1 MSVPVDSVPE
11 DSVPEDNGVLPPG
24 LSPGEFQA
32 ALRALAAALGDDAVL
47 RDDGG
52 IAEFRDPYSFPG
64 WDEHWPS
71 AVVLPGSVEDV
82 QAVVR
87 IAASFR
93 IPLWTTSMGKNNAYG
108 GPAPRVRG
116 SVVVSMRRMN
126 RVLEVNE
133 ELAYAV
139 VEPGV
144 SFFDLCA
151 ELRRRGSRL
160 WASIPDL
167 GWGSVIGNTLDHGV
181 GYLPGGDHA
190 ASQCGMEVVLASGEV
205 IRTGMG
211 AIDGGRA
218 WHAHRRGFGPAVDSL
233 FMQSNFG
240 IVTKMGKWLIPRP
253 EVYVPVE
260 VAARDEADLEALID
274 TTREL
279 LLDGTVTNVPLIGAM
294 MGAAAM
300 TKPRAAWHPGEGP
313 IPEQAMKAI
322 AGELGLGWW
331 NLRLALYGPEAV
343 VDAQL
348 ARVRAAFAAGA
359 PAAVVSAR
367 KIAGHDV
374 SEETVITHPE
384 RVQAGVP
391 GLALLDSLQWWGG
404 VGGHLDFSPV
414 APLRGQDVRALV
426 TLIRPVVEEAGLDFW
441 PGIILTPRS
450 CYFVSPILYDTTN
463 EPQVRAAYDAYR
475 RLVGVVGQAGYG
487 LYRGHIEFMDEIA
500 AQYGFGDHAMRRLH
514 ETLKDALDPGGIL
527 SPGKQGIWPRGMRQE
542 REAGDG

>member
-1 MSVPVDSVPE
+1 MSVPVNSVPE
-11 DSVPEDNGVLPPG
+11 SNRLLPPG
-24 LSPGEFQA
+24 LSAREFAA
-32 ALRALAAALGDDAVL
+32 ALDALAAALGEGAVV
-47 RDDGG
+47 RDEGG

-64 WDEHWPS
+64 WDDHWPA

-82 QAVVR
+82 RAVVR
-87 IAASFR
+87 IAGSFR

-116 SVVVSMRRMN
+116 SVVVSMRRLN

-190 ASQCGMEVVLASGEV
+190 ASQCGMEAVLASGEV

-211 AIDGGRA
+211 AIEGGRA

-240 IVTKMGKWLIPRP
+240 IVTKMGKWLVPRP
-253 EVYVPVE
+253 EVYAPVE
-260 VAARDEADLEALID
+260 VAVRDEAGLEALID

-279 LLDGTVTNVPLIGAM
+279 LLEGTVTNVPLIGAM

-300 TKPRAAWHPGEGP
+300 TKPRAAWHPGEWHPAAGP
-313 IPEQAMKAI
+313 IPEQALKTI
-322 AGELGLGWW
+322 RDELAMGWW
-331 NLRLALYGPEAV
+331 NLRVALYGPEAI

-348 ARVRAAFAAGA
+348 ARVRAAFAAGVPGA
-359 PAAVVSAR
+359 TVRAR
-367 KIAGHDV
+367 KIAGQDV

-404 VGGHLDFSPV
+404 AGGHLDFSPV

-426 TLIRPVVEEAGLDFW
+426 TLIQPVVEAAGLDFW

-463 EPQVRAAYDAYR
+463 EPQARAAYDAYR
-475 RLVGVVGQAGYG
+475 RLVGVVGRAGYG
-487 LYRGHIEFMDEIA
+487 LYRGHIAFMDEIA
-500 AQYGFGDHAMRRLH
+500 AQYGFGDHAMRRLQ

-527 SPGKQGIWPRGMRQE
+527 SPGKQGIWPRAMRPE
-542 REAGDG
+542 REKTDR